1 LFKHDTINNIAG
13 FAITFDSATHQRKKM
28 STTMFFPR
36 TQPLQATAIY
46 TQQATA
52 QQTGSFDA
60 STLMNL
66 MLPVMVIG
74 MMMKMMGSSLGKKK
88 EVKAA
93 ESKNTNPRAKKA
105 MAV

>member
-1 LFKHDTINNIAG
+1 
-13 FAITFDSATHQRKKM
+13 M

-36 TQPLQATAIY
+36 AQPLQAASIY
-46 TQQATA
+46 TQPTTA
-52 QQTGSFDA
+52 QQTGGIDI

-88 EVKAA
+88 QVKVT
-93 ESKNTNPRAKKA
+93 ESKRTNSQSKKA
-105 MAV
+105 TAG